1 MISILFIRKCL
12 IWFNLYLYS
21 CGEDSLVVKDGV
33 AESQVEVVVLDAGSH
48 PEPRFE
54 AARARLQE
62 SRLGM
67 R

>member
-1 MISILFIRKCL
+1 M
-12 IWFNLYLYS
+12 
-21 CGEDSLVVKDGV
+21 VKDGV
-33 AESQVEVVVLDAGSH
+33 AESQVGVVVLDARTHS
-48 PEPRFE
+48 EPRFE

>member
-1 MISILFIRKCL
+1 M
-12 IWFNLYLYS
+12 
-21 CGEDSLVVKDGV
+21 VKDGV

-67 R
+67 K